1 MLNSMRINVFIEF
14 QSPRDLPLNSNLAYG
29 MVNASTYERE
39 IRDILG
45 GKEQAVRKYASK
57 IPEKSDAIMS
67 LIESPFY
74 VTRSAGSFGA
84 DVIAIRHDFS
94 MVIEVKSSVRPYLM
108 FSEGSGKK
116 QEQANRINDMCI
128 RAGIFLTYAYR
139 IKNVQG
145 DPWRLFV
152 VESKPVGRFNM
163 VYEIIPKIAKTREG
177 NYVMKWEDGLPLS
190 SFIEIINKKVI

>member
-1 MLNSMRINVFIEF
+1 MRINAFVKF
-14 QSPRDLPLNSNLAYG
+14 QFPDDLLLNSNLVYG
-29 MVNASTYERE
+29 MVNGSTYERE

-45 GKEQAVRKYASK
+45 GREQAVKKYASK

-116 QEQANRINDMCI
+116 QEQANRINEMCTK
-128 RAGIFLTYAYR
+128 AGIFLTYAYR

-145 DPWRLFV
+145 DPWKLFV
-152 VESKPVGRFNM
+152 VESKPIGRFSM
-163 VYEIIPKIAKTREG
+163 VYELIPKIAKTREG
-177 NYVMKWEDGLPLS
+177 NYIMKWEDGLPLS
-190 SFIEIINKKVI
+190 SFIEIINKKII